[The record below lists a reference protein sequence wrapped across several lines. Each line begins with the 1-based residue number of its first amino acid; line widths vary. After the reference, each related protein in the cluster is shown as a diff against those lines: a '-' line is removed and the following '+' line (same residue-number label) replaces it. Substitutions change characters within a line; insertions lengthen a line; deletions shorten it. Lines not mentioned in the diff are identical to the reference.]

1 MNTISNIKPGW
12 VSDMKNRQF
21 WGMPHT
27 ETDIAAFKATM
38 TARAEAVAA
47 GQFAAAAAVEAAL
60 ERVTR
65 RSASLLLIDTLFAAM
80 TLLLTYKA
88 GAEQA
93 ALFLQL
99 NRWAFALA
107 LAGCMIL
114 MTNLRLVWAS
124 DPASHY
130 GDPHAAYS
138 FSMNIYK
145 GRAWRYTMAWVL
157 SFGAFACTLVSI
169 TQMK

>member
-1 MNTISNIKPGW
+1 MNTHSKLTPIW
-12 VSDMKNRQF
+12 VTDMKNRYF

-47 GQFAAAAAVEAAL
+47 GQFAAVSAVEDAL

-65 RSASLLLIDTLFAAM
+65 RSGTLLLVDTLFAAM
-80 TLLLTYKA
+80 TMLLTYKA
-88 GAEQA
+88 GADQA
-93 ALFLQL
+93 LSFLQL

-107 LAGCMIL
+107 LAAGLIL

-124 DPASHY
+124 DAARHY
-130 GDPHAAYS
+130 GDPHAAYT
-138 FSMNIYK
+138 FNMGIYK

-157 SFGAFACTLVSI
+157 SFGAYACTLVSI
-169 TQMK
+169 TQLK

>member
-1 MNTISNIKPGW
+1 MNTLTKRTPAWGT
-12 VSDMKNRQF
+12 DMKHRYF

-47 GQFAAAAAVEAAL
+47 GHFAAVTAVEDAL

-65 RSASLLLIDTLFAAM
+65 RSGSLLLIDTLFTAM
-80 TLLLTYKA
+80 TMLLTYKA
-88 GAEQA
+88 GAEQS

-107 LAGCMIL
+107 LVAALIL
-114 MTNLRLVWAS
+114 MSNLRLVWAS
-124 DPASHY
+124 NAATQY
-130 GDPHAAYS
+130 GDPHAA
-138 FSMNIYK
+138 FDFNMGIYK

-157 SFGAFACTLVSI
+157 SFAAFACTLVSI
-169 TQMK
+169 SQMK

>member
-1 MNTISNIKPGW
+1 MNTLSKRKSVWGSN
-12 VSDMKNRQF
+12 MTNRYF

-38 TARAEAVAA
+38 HARAEALAA
-47 GQFAAAAAVEAAL
+47 GHFAASTAVEDAL

-65 RSASLLLIDTLFAAM
+65 RSSSLLLIDTLFTAM
-80 TLLLTYKA
+80 TMLLTYKA
-88 GAEQA
+88 GGEQA
-93 ALFLQL
+93 LLFLQL

-107 LAGCMIL
+107 LVAALIL

-124 DPASHY
+124 DAALHY
-130 GDPHAAYS
+130 GDPQAA
-138 FSMNIYK
+138 FDFNMDIYK
-145 GRAWRYTMAWVL
+145 GRAWRYTTAWVL
-157 SFGAFACTLVSI
+157 SFAAFACTLVSI

>member
-1 MNTISNIKPGW
+1 MNTLSKMKPAW
-12 VSDMKNRQF
+12 LTDLKNRYF

-38 TARAEAVAA
+38 NARAEAVAA
-47 GQFAAAAAVEAAL
+47 GHFAAVTAVEDAL

-65 RSASLLLIDTLFAAM
+65 RSGSLLLIDTLFTAM
-80 TLLLTYKA
+80 TMLLTYKA
-88 GAEQA
+88 GSEQA

-107 LAGCMIL
+107 LVSALIL

-124 DPASHY
+124 DAARHY
-130 GDPHAAYS
+130 GDPHAAYTFNMDVYS
-138 FSMNIYK
+138 
-145 GRAWRYTMAWVL
+145 GRAWRYTMAWAL
-157 SFGAFACTLVSI
+157 SFAAFACTLVSI

>member
-1 MNTISNIKPGW
+1 MNTLSKMKPGW
-12 VSDMKNRQF
+12 VADMKNRYF

-27 ETDIAAFKATM
+27 ETDIAAYKATM
-38 TARAEAVAA
+38 QARSAAVAA
-47 GQFAAAAAVEAAL
+47 GHFAAVTAVEEAL

-65 RSASLLLIDTLFAAM
+65 RSGSLLLIDTLFTAM
-80 TLLLTYKA
+80 TMLLTYKA
-88 GAEQA
+88 GGEQA

-107 LAGCMIL
+107 LVGALIL

-124 DPASHY
+124 DAATHY
-130 GDPHAAYS
+130 GDPQAA
-138 FSMNIYK
+138 FEFNMGVYK

-157 SFGAFACTLVSI
+157 SFAAFACTLVSI
-169 TQMK
+169 TQMN

>member
-1 MNTISNIKPGW
+1 MNTLSKLTPAWGT
-12 VSDMKNRQF
+12 DMKNRYF

-38 TARAEAVAA
+38 TARAEAMAA
-47 GQFAAAAAVEAAL
+47 GHFAAVTAVEDAL

-65 RSASLLLIDTLFAAM
+65 RSGSLLLIDTLFTAM
-80 TLLLTYKA
+80 TMLLTYKA
-88 GAEQA
+88 GGEQVL
-93 ALFLQL
+93 LFLQL

-107 LAGCMIL
+107 LVAALIL

-124 DPASHY
+124 NAATQY
-130 GDPHAAYS
+130 GDPHAA
-138 FSMNIYK
+138 FTFNMNIYK

-157 SFGAFACTLVSI
+157 SFAAFACTLVSI
-169 TQMK
+169 TQIK

>member
-1 MNTISNIKPGW
+1 MNTLSKRKPVWGT
-12 VSDMKNRQF
+12 DMKNRYF

-38 TARAEAVAA
+38 NARAEAVAA
-47 GQFAAAAAVEAAL
+47 GHFAAVTAVETAL
-60 ERVTR
+60 ERVSN

-80 TLLLTYKA
+80 TMLLTYKV
-88 GAEQA
+88 GTEQA

-107 LAGCMIL
+107 LVAAVIL
-114 MTNLRLVWAS
+114 MTNQRLIWAS
-124 DPASHY
+124 NAATHY
-130 GDPHAAYS
+130 GDPHAA
-138 FSMNIYK
+138 FDFNMNIYK
-145 GRAWRYTMAWVL
+145 GRAWRYTTAWVL
-157 SFGAFACTLVSI
+157 SFAAFACTLVSI

>member
-1 MNTISNIKPGW
+1 
-12 VSDMKNRQF
+12 MKHRYF

-38 TARAEAVAA
+38 VARAEAVAA
-47 GQFAAAAAVEAAL
+47 GHFTAVTAVEDAL

-65 RSASLLLIDTLFAAM
+65 RSASLLLIDTLFTAM
-80 TLLLTYKA
+80 TMLLTYKT
-88 GAEQA
+88 GGEQA

-107 LAGCMIL
+107 LVAALIL

-124 DPASHY
+124 NAATHY
-130 GDPHAAYS
+130 GDPHAA
-138 FSMNIYK
+138 FEFNMNIYK
-145 GRAWRYTMAWVL
+145 GRAWRYTTAWVL
-157 SFGAFACTLVSI
+157 SFAAFACTLVSI